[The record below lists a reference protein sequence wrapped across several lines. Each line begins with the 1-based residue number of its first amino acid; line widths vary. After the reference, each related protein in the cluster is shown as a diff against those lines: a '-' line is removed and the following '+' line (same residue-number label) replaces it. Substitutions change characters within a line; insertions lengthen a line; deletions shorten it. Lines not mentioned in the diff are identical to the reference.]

1 MKKKILL
8 ISLLSGFVFIATLTM
23 VFLLFSK
30 PTNITND
37 PKASSSS
44 SSSNDTNISGRNES
58 PFEKIMGRASSPCK
72 EISPNPKLTALPL
85 NKEDIGVFIPLG
97 QVVGAHVT
105 PIDHAYFSPKDFF
118 SLDRYQ
124 YKVYAAGDATLTN
137 IQRRNRAVTDSP
149 DGKPTDDYR
158 LVFQISCT
166 YGYYYD
172 LITKLDDS
180 ILSQIEA
187 IPEGGSASVDV
198 KVKAGDPI
206 GFVGTQTL
214 DFGTYDTNVTLSGF
228 LNPESYIG
236 EAWKIHTTDP
246 VAAFSDELQTEI
258 MKHNPRKVA
267 PYGGKIDYDQKGKL
281 VGNYFKVGTNGYT
294 GSNRERYWDG
304 HLSFTYDEYDPTF
317 LVMSIG
323 NYNGVASQ
331 FSVKDNLPDFAEIDI
346 NNGLVKYELTNREYI
361 RKSGLPYTPG
371 SYYDDITVQKNLE
384 VVGTVLVQV
393 VDDNSI
399 KFEVFPNK
407 KKTDVSAFTS
417 NASIYVR

>member
-8 ISLLSGFVFIATLTM
+8 ISLLSGFVFIASLTM

-37 PKASSSS
+37 PNASSSS
-44 SSSNDTNISGRNES
+44 ESSSTETQIIES
-58 PFEKIMGRASSPCK
+58 PFEKIMGRSSSACI
-72 EISPNPKLTALPL
+72 EISPNPKLTALPM
-85 NKEDIGVFIPLG
+85 NKEDIGIFIPLG
-97 QVVGAHVT
+97 LVVDAHVT

-118 SLDRYQ
+118 SKDRYQ
-124 YKVYAAGDATLTN
+124 YKVYAAADATLTN
-137 IQRRNRAVTDSP
+137 IQRRNMPVSDSP
-149 DGKPTDDYR
+149 DGKATDDYR

-172 LITKLDDS
+172 LVTKLDDS

-187 IPEGGSASVDV
+187 IPEGGSAGVDV

-206 GFVGTQTL
+206 GFVGAQTL
-214 DFGTYDTNVTLSGF
+214 DFGTYDANVTLSGL

-246 VAAFSDELQTEI
+246 VAAFSEELQAEI
-258 MKHNPRKVA
+258 QRHNPRKVA

-281 VGNYFKVGTNGYT
+281 VGNYFKTGTNGYS
-294 GSNRERYWDG
+294 GASRERYWDG
-304 HLSFTYDEYDPTF
+304 HLSFTYDHYDPTF
-317 LVMSIG
+317 LVMSMG
-323 NYNGVASQ
+323 NYNGTAAQ
-331 FSVKDNLPDFAEIDI
+331 FSVKDNLPNFAEIDI
-346 NNGLVKYELTNREYI
+346 NNGLVKYELTKREYI
-361 RKSGLPYTPG
+361 RKSGLPYTPTK
-371 SYYDDITVQKNLE
+371 YYDDITLQKNLS

-407 KKTDVSAFTS
+407 KKTEVSAFTS
-417 NASIYVR
+417 NAAIYVR